1 MMKTVIITYALL
13 TFSCITT
20 RAAESLPPDTLHE
33 GEVQPTDTENVL
45 LPRQDTL
52 RLNPR
57 LEWMD
62 RASESRLFRA
72 TYMAVPLIAGGLIV
86 KHQDTKFRRL
96 RNDFL
101 PQFHRPVD
109 DYMQYLPAAVMLGM
123 KAAGVQSRSSWGR
136 MMLSDMFTVGT
147 MGLTVEGLK
156 RSTQV
161 TRPDG
166 SNRHSF
172 PSGHTATAFMTA
184 TMLTKEYGYLS
195 PWVGVGAYTMA
206 TVTGLM
212 RVANN
217 KHWLSDVM
225 VGSGIGILSTE
236 LGYWLA
242 DIIMKDK
249 GLNVKDSPAQRS
261 IYFRS
266 DPSFLSLS
274 VGFALPLSHYD
285 IREGEAF
292 ETTTG
297 TTVGLEGAWF
307 FSPYV
312 GLGGKASAANLR
324 YIING
329 VDAPD
334 NTFKFYTTQAGAYF
348 SLPLSRRWRVGSKL
362 VAGAVF
368 YPATRIN
375 GTPIPY
381 HCGPAFGSGINTDFQ
396 MRSNLAVGTFL
407 DYNVQVPGSKYSH
420 EYIHVLTLGG
430 RASIRF

>member
-1 MMKTVIITYALL
+1 MIKTA
-13 TFSCITT
+13 ITT
-20 RAAESLPPDTLHE
+20 LILLAFFGVAAYSGETPDDTL
-33 GEVQPTDTENVL
+33 QAMALTAATIDTTLTE
-45 LPRQDTL
+45 RQDTL
-52 RLNPR
+52 RLNPK

-62 RASESRLFRA
+62 RASDSRLFRA
-72 TYMAVPLIAGGLIV
+72 TYMGVPLIAGGLIV

-109 DYMQYLPAAVMLGM
+109 DYMQYLPAAVMFGM
-123 KAAGVQSRSSWGR
+123 KAFGVPSRSSWGR
-136 MMLSDMFTVGT
+136 MLLSDVFTVGA

-156 RSTQV
+156 RTTQV

-184 TMLTKEYGYLS
+184 TMLTKEYGHLS
-195 PWVGVGAYTMA
+195 PWVGVGAYSVA
-206 TVTGLM
+206 TATGLM
-212 RVANN
+212 RVVNN

-242 DIIMKDK
+242 DLIMKDK
-249 GLNVKDSPAQRS
+249 GLNVKDSPALRS
-261 IYFRS
+261 IYFKS
-266 DPSFLSLS
+266 TPSFLSLT

-297 TTVGLEGAWF
+297 TTIGLEGAWF
-307 FSPYV
+307 FCPYV
-312 GLGGKASAANLR
+312 GVGGKASAANLR
-324 YIING
+324 YIVNG
-329 VDAPD
+329 EDAPD
-334 NTFKFYTTQAGAYF
+334 NTFKFYTAQAGAYF

-368 YPATRIN
+368 YPPTHIN
-375 GTPIPY
+375 GYPIPRN
-381 HCGPAFGSGINTDFQ
+381 CGPAFGSGINTDFQ
-396 MRSNLAVGTFL
+396 VRSNLAIGTYL